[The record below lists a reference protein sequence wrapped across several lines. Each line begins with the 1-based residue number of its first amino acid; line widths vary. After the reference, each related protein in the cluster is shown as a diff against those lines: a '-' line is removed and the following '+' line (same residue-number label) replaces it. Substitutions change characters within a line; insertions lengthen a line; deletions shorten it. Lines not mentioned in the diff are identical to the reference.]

1 MSTSSSN
8 SSTNSSTNSNSVSGK
23 SPTDMPKS
31 SGATMMSLG
40 VFIVITLIFFSIR
53 SYLIK
58 GTSRFMTTFVYFGI
72 TVISQYLTNLSAM
85 HVMCNKWQYGIVF
98 FITIIPWVL
107 VFGVITLILIF
118 MPSWLIP
125 FSNTFGFLIAKIVG
139 LRKMLEEIMID
150 PKEIRKNANESPNG
164 ISEDQRKTLDVLYF
178 VTKDPSLIINE
189 LTCFASKTKDDP
201 NNPDTKITDCKGNFE
216 QVFTDLT
223 NVVFRK
229 DITPEQKEKLRKMVE
244 FKESVSEAIWY
255 FLIGTYTIMITNMT
269 IVNSGCNT
277 TAAMMRKRY
286 AQYKAD
292 VKQTKESQPKNK
304 IYTH

>member
-1 MSTSSSN
+1 MSTSN
-8 SSTNSSTNSNSVSGK
+8 SSTSSNSVSGK
-23 SPTDMPKS
+23 SPTDIPKS

-40 VFIVITLIFFSIR
+40 VFIVITLIFYSVR

-58 GTSRFMTTFVYFGI
+58 GTSRFMTTFIYFGI

-85 HVMCNKWQYGIVF
+85 HVMCNNWQYGMVF

-125 FSNTFGFLIAKIVG
+125 FSNTFGFLVAKIAG
-139 LRKMLEEIMID
+139 LNKMLEKIMID
-150 PKEIRKNANESPNG
+150 PQTIRSNASNSG
-164 ISEDQRKTLDVLYF
+164 MSEDQRKTLDILYF

-201 NNPDTKITDCKGNFE
+201 KNSAMKITDCKGNFE

-223 NVVFRK
+223 NVVFK
-229 DITPEQKEKLRKMVE
+229 PSIASEEKETLRKMVE

-255 FLIGTYTIMITNMT
+255 LLIGTYTIMITNMT

-286 AQYKAD
+286 ARYKAD
-292 VKQTKESQPKNK
+292 VKQNKESQPKNK
-304 IYTH
+304 VYTH

>member
-1 MSTSSSN
+1 MSSTSTTSSS
-8 SSTNSSTNSNSVSGK
+8 SSNTVSGK
-23 SPTDMPKS
+23 NPTDLPKS

-40 VFIVITLIFFSIR
+40 VFILITLIFFSIR

-58 GTSRFMTTFVYFGI
+58 GTSRFITTFIYFGI
-72 TVISQYLTNLSAM
+72 TVISQYFTNLSAM

-107 VFGVITLILIF
+107 VFGSITLILIF

-125 FSNTFGFLIAKIVG
+125 FSNTFGFAAAKIAG
-139 LRKMLEEIMID
+139 LKKMLEEIMID
-150 PKEIRKNANESPNG
+150 PQQIRNNANAAPTG
-164 ISEDQRKTLDVLYF
+164 ISENQRKTLDVLYF
-178 VTKDPSLIINE
+178 VTKSPSLIINE
-189 LTCFASKTKDDP
+189 LTCFASKTKADP
-201 NNPDTKITDCKGNFE
+201 ETGEKITNCEGNFE
-216 QVFTDLT
+216 QVFSDLT
-223 NVVFRK
+223 NVVFKR
-229 DITPEQKEKLRKMVE
+229 DVTPEQKEKLRKMVE
-244 FKESVSEAIWY
+244 FKETVSEAIWY

-292 VKQTKESQPKNK
+292 VKKSKESQPKNK
-304 IYTH
+304 VYTYSS

>member
-1 MSTSSSN
+1 MSSTSSS
-8 SSTNSSTNSNSVSGK
+8 K
-23 SPTDMPKS
+23 SPKDMPKS

-40 VFIVITLIFFSIR
+40 VFIVTTLIFFSIR

-58 GTSRFMTTFVYFGI
+58 GSSRFMTTFVYFGI

-85 HVMCNKWQYGIVF
+85 HVICNKWQYGIVF
-98 FITIIPWVL
+98 FITIIPWFL

-125 FSNTFGFLIAKIVG
+125 FSNTFGFAAAKIAG
-139 LRKMLEEIMID
+139 LKKLLEGIMID
-150 PKEIRKNANESPNG
+150 PQQIRSNADAAPNG
-164 ISEDQRKTLDVLYF
+164 ISENQRKTLDVLYF
-178 VTKDPSLIINE
+178 VTKNPSLIINE
-189 LTCFASKTKDDP
+189 LTCFASKTKEDP
-201 NNPDTKITDCKGNFE
+201 ASGEKITDCKGNFE
-216 QVFTDLT
+216 EVFSDLT
-223 NVVFRK
+223 NVVFKK
-229 DITPEQKEKLRKMVE
+229 DVTPEQKEKLRKMVE
-244 FKESVSEAIWY
+244 FKETVSEAIWY

-292 VKQTKESQPKNK
+292 VKQKEKSQPKNK
-304 IYTH
+304 VYTHSS

>member
-1 MSTSSSN
+1 MSSSTSSS
-8 SSTNSSTNSNSVSGK
+8 SKKTVSGK
-23 SPTDMPKS
+23 SPVAAPKS

-40 VFIVITLIFFSIR
+40 VFILVTAIFFSMR

-72 TVISQYLTNLSAM
+72 TVISQYITNLMAM
-85 HVMCNKWQYGIVF
+85 HVICDKWQYGIVF

-107 VFGVITLILIF
+107 VFGVITIILIF

-125 FSNTFGFLIAKIVG
+125 FSNTFGFGAAKIAG
-139 LRKMLEEIMID
+139 INKMLEKMMID
-150 PKEIRKNANESPNG
+150 PAEIRKNANAAPDG

-189 LTCFASKTKDDP
+189 LTCFASKTRVDP
-201 NNPDTKITDCKGNFE
+201 DSGEKITDCKGNFE
-216 QVFTDLT
+216 KVFADLT
-223 NVVFRK
+223 NVVFK
-229 DITPEQKEKLRKMVE
+229 KGITSEQKEKLRKMVE
-244 FKESVSEAIWY
+244 FKETVSEAIWY

-286 AQYKAD
+286 AKYKSE
-292 VKQTKESQPKNK
+292 VKAAKENEPKNK
-304 IYTH
+304 IYTHSS

>member
-1 MSTSSSN
+1 MSSTSSSN
-8 SSTNSSTNSNSVSGK
+8 SSSTNSVSGK
-23 SPTDMPKS
+23 SPANLPKS

-40 VFIVITLIFFSIR
+40 VFILVTLIFFSVR

-72 TVISQYLTNLSAM
+72 TVISQYITNLMAM
-85 HVMCNKWQYGIVF
+85 HVICNKWQYGIVF

-125 FSNTFGFLIAKIVG
+125 FSNTFGFAAAKIAG
-139 LRKMLEEIMID
+139 INKMLKNMMID
-150 PKEIRKNANESPNG
+150 PQQIRANANAAPDG
-164 ISEDQRKTLDVLYF
+164 MSEDQRKTLDVLYF
-178 VTKDPSLIINE
+178 VTKDPSLIVNE

-201 NNPDTKITDCKGNFE
+201 TTGKKITDCKGNFE
-216 QVFTDLT
+216 DVFSKLT
-223 NVVFRK
+223 NVVFK
-229 DITPEQKEKLRKMVE
+229 SSVTPEQKEKLRKMVE
-244 FKESVSEAIWY
+244 FKETVSEAIWY
-255 FLIGTYTIMITNMT
+255 LLFGMYTVMITNMT

-286 AQYKAD
+286 AKYKAT
-292 VKQTKESQPKNK
+292 VKEEKANQPKNK
-304 IYTH
+304 IYTHSS

>member
-1 MSTSSSN
+1 MSSTSTT
-8 SSTNSSTNSNSVSGK
+8 STSKTVSGK
-23 SPTDMPKS
+23 SPTKMPKS

-40 VFIVITLIFFSIR
+40 VFIVSTLIFFSVR

-72 TVISQYLTNLSAM
+72 TVITQYLTNLSAM
-85 HVMCNKWQYGIVF
+85 HVMCNKWQYGVVF

-107 VFGVITLILIF
+107 VFGVITLILVF

-125 FSNTFGFLIAKIVG
+125 FSNTFGFAAAKIAGVKK
-139 LRKMLEEIMID
+139 LLQEIMID
-150 PKEIRKNANESPNG
+150 PQQIRSNTNAAPNG
-164 ISEDQRKTLDVLYF
+164 ISENQRKTLDVLYF
-178 VTKDPSLIINE
+178 VTKNPSLIINE

-201 NNPDTKITDCKGNFE
+201 KTGEKITDCKGNFE
-216 QVFTDLT
+216 QVFSDLT
-223 NVVFRK
+223 DVVFRK
-229 DITPEQKEKLRKMVE
+229 GVTSEQKEKLRKMVE
-244 FKESVSEAIWY
+244 FKETVSEAIWY

-304 IYTH
+304 VYTYSS